1 MSSSYSLGN
10 ISSCRTNWAS
20 LKKKLDDC
28 IQSRSTVY
36 WHRDVDACRWFVA
49 VSVISFT
56 AVHHH
61 RTDADSA
68 TRVESVFRSAVG
80 SPWTSRCSRFAATNV
95 VIVCAASRAIK
106 QSAFPLPFV
115 YFRIKQILFR
125 ATHAAFSQSDY
136 DYVLTLLHRKSWCT
150 VYYLWSLLVIRCLQ
164 ETLSSLVSA
173 WVVWSCHFDVLFKI
187 ECLCVANLFIY
198 IFYIGP
204 STKDIGMGEGY
215 AECGFIS
222 RQKLV
227 GLYQWTVSQSDN
239 TTSWMQ
245 ALFVYGDCCFLI
257 L

>member
-1 MSSSYSLGN
+1 MIVFNLDPPYIDIGTSTRAGGSWQSVSSPSPQYIIIGLTPTVRRGSNRSSGRQSGVREPVVVPASRPPTSSSS
-10 ISSCRTNWAS
+10 AP
-20 LKKKLDDC
+20 
-28 IQSRSTVY
+28 
-36 WHRDVDACRWFVA
+36 
-49 VSVISFT
+49 
-56 AVHHH
+56 HHVL
-61 RTDADSA
+61 SN
-68 TRVESVFRSAVG
+68 S
-80 SPWTSRCSRFAATNV
+80 
-95 VIVCAASRAIK
+95 
-106 QSAFPLPFV
+106 Q
-115 YFRIKQILFR
+115 LFR
-125 ATHAAFSQSDY
+125 CLLFTFVLSRYCSARRMRHSHSQ
-136 DYVLTLLHRKSWCT
+136 TTTMSWHCCIESHD
-150 VYYLWSLLVIRCLQ
+150 VQCIIFGHCWFRCLQ